1 MQMSIQKKIQHLHL
15 RAGFGASYSV
25 VKSGMS
31 SGIESSADALFR
43 SSEKYTLL
51 RNEYADMLPPVA
63 EMQEMSGD
71 KRKELL
77 MRSQKEIINLNAEW
91 LRMMTYSESQLRE
104 KMTLFWHGHFACRTR
119 VPLFCMGQ
127 NNTLRQHA
135 LGKFGDLLHAV
146 SKDPAM
152 LQFLNNQ
159 QNRKQSPNENFAR
172 EVMELFTLGR
182 GNYSENDVK
191 EAARAFTGWG
201 FDREGNFRIRK
212 RFHDDGRKV
221 FLGAS
226 GNLTGED
233 ILNLILEKKQTAR
246 FICTKIFRYF
256 VSEKVDSEIVE
267 GLSDKF
273 FRTDYDIAI
282 LMKEIFTSSWFYDD
296 RYIGTRIKSPAEY
309 ITGISR
315 ILNMRIQD
323 SRRLAGLQR
332 ALGQVLFNPPNVG
345 GWPGGRNWID
355 TSSLALRLRIPEQIF
370 RESNI
375 EFDYKLS
382 EGDDSGDAGMKSG
395 NRSRIR
401 LRVSADAS
409 GIVKDF
415 GGLRGKET
423 VEKMAEYLLQPELSR
438 EKLEIV
444 LKHCDESDGQDMA
457 KSAAMRIMSL
467 PEFQLC

>member
-1 MQMSIQKKIQHLHL
+1 MNKQKKIQHLHL

-31 SGIESSADALFR
+31 SGIESSVDALFR
-43 SSEKYTLL
+43 SSEKYTPL

-71 KRKELL
+71 RRKELL
-77 MRSQKEIINLNAEW
+77 MRSQKEVMNLNAEW
-91 LRMMTYSESQLRE
+91 FRMMAYSEAQLRE

-119 VPLFCMGQ
+119 VPLFCMNQ

-159 QNRKQSPNENFAR
+159 QNRKQRPNENFAR
-172 EVMELFTLGR
+172 EVMELFTMGR

-201 FDREGNFRIRK
+201 FDREGNFRIRD
-212 RFHDDGRKV
+212 RFHDDGSKD

-233 ILNLILEKKQTAR
+233 ILNIILEKKQTAI
-246 FICTKIFRYF
+246 FICAKIFRHF
-256 VSEKVDSEIVE
+256 VSDNVDVEIVE
-267 GLSDKF
+267 SLSDKF
-273 FRTDYDIAI
+273 FRSDYDIAV

-296 RYIGTRIKSPAEY
+296 KYIGARIKSPAEY

-315 ILNMRIQD
+315 ILNLKFENNKG
-323 SRRLAGLQR
+323 LAGLQR
-332 ALGQVLFNPPNVG
+332 ALGQLLFNPPNVG

-370 RESNI
+370 RASNI
-375 EFDYKLS
+375 EFDYKAND
-382 EGDDSGDAGMKSG
+382 GDDGDEAAMKSG
-395 NRSRIR
+395 NRNRMK

-409 GIVKDF
+409 RIVNDF
-415 GGLRGKET
+415 GGFRGSEA

-438 EKLEIV
+438 EKLDIV
-444 LKHCDESDGQDMA
+444 LRHCDESGGQDLA
-457 KSAAMRIMSL
+457 ESASMRIMSL